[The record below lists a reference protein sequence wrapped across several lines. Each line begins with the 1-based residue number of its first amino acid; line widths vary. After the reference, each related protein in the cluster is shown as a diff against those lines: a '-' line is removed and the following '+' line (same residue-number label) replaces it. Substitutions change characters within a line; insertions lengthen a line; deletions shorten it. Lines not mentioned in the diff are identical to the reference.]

1 MFRFPDFAKKRG
13 SPCFF
18 VLLCNTRWKPKAV
31 FFVQPDSV
39 SKIKSV
45 FYAFRTICF
54 MKFRHKYKEPGKSA
68 RKVAIQRKNGI
79 KRVKKSIKCV
89 MEL

>member
-1 MFRFPDFAKKRG
+1 
-13 SPCFF
+13 
-18 VLLCNTRWKPKAV
+18 
-31 FFVQPDSV
+31 
-39 SKIKSV
+39 
-45 FYAFRTICF
+45 